1 MYKEKKS
8 GKIGIIITIV
18 ILICLVIF
26 TNLENNIIDK
36 IVSPFTKGTRAIQ
49 CAYTS
54 IVNKMTKDEEYFS
67 SLESVK
73 DQYEELKKENEKLKD
88 ESQKMIAIQ
97 AENKTLKEQLG
108 VAENYLNY
116 ELVPGYIIQKD
127 FSNYSKVIVINVGK
141 KDGIENNMTVVTD
154 KGLVGHVVSVEDNS
168 SKVQTIVDTASAVSC
183 IISNSEKT
191 MVTRGLLDSNK
202 KIKGTYIDNDVVI
215 NEGDTIYS
223 SGIGG
228 IYPKNICIGKVKEI
242 INTQNKTN
250 RYVFVETAVDFD
262 NLSDIVVLKQSK

>member
-1 MYKEKKS
+1 MYKDNKS
-8 GKIGIIITIV
+8 GKLGIV
-18 ILICLVIF
+18 ITVIVLICLVIF
-26 TNLENNIIDK
+26 TNLDNNIIDK
-36 IVSPFTKGTRAIQ
+36 IVNPFTKVIMSIQ
-49 CAYTS
+49 GAYTS
-54 IVNKMTKDEEYFS
+54 VVNKITKDEEYFS
-67 SLESVK
+67 SLENAK
-73 DQYEELKKENEKLKD
+73 AQYEELKEENEKLKD
-88 ESQKMIAIQ
+88 ENKKLVTIQ

-108 VAENYLNY
+108 VAENYLDY

-141 KDGIENNMTVVTD
+141 NDGIENNMTVVND
-154 KGLVGHVVSVEDNS
+154 KGLVGYVVSVEDNS
-168 SKVQTIVDTASAVSC
+168 SKVQTIIDTASAVSC
-183 IISNSEKT
+183 QISNSEKT
-191 MVTRGLLDSNK
+191 MVTRGVLESNK

-250 RYVFVETAVDFD
+250 RYVYVETAVDFD
-262 NLSDIVVLKQSK
+262 NLGDIVVLKKQK

>member
-1 MYKEKKS
+1 MYKDNKS
-8 GKIGIIITIV
+8 GKVGIIITIV

-26 TNLENNIIDK
+26 TNLDKNIIDK
-36 IVSPFTKGTRAIQ
+36 IVNPFTKATMLVQ
-49 CAYTS
+49 NAYTS
-54 IVNKMTKDEEYFS
+54 VVNMMTKDEEYFS
-67 SLESVK
+67 SLESAK
-73 DQYEELKKENEKLKD
+73 AQYEELKRENEKLKD
-88 ESQKMIAIQ
+88 ENQKMIAIQ

-108 VAENYLNY
+108 VAENYLSY
-116 ELVPGYIIQKD
+116 ELVPGYVIQKD

-154 KGLVGHVVSVEDNS
+154 KGLVGYVVSVEDNS

-183 IISNSEKT
+183 LISNSEKS
-191 MVTRGLLDSNK
+191 MVTRGILDSDK

-228 IYPKNICIGKVKEI
+228 IYPKNICIGKVK
-242 INTQNKTN
+242 
-250 RYVFVETAVDFD
+250 R
-262 NLSDIVVLKQSK
+262 